1 MLTLRP
7 ANERGHA
14 NHGWLD
20 TYHTFSFNTYYDEN
34 HIGFRALRVIN
45 DDRVQ
50 AGRGFEWHSHR
61 DMEIITY
68 VLEGALEHKD
78 SMGNGSVI
86 KPGDVQFM
94 SAGNGVMH
102 SEFNPS
108 PKEPVHLLQIWIH
121 PDSRGGT
128 PGYAQKTWSHD
139 AKLNR
144 QCLIVSPGGDQGSL
158 TIKQDARVYA
168 TVLEK
173 GAAIHIP
180 LAAERHAWLHLA
192 KGSLQ
197 LGQVRLNAGDG
208 VAISSEDRIE
218 LTSLADSE
226 FLLFDLA

>member
-1 MLTLRP
+1 MLTLRA

-14 NHGWLD
+14 HHGWLD
-20 TYHTFSFNTYYDEN
+20 TYHTFSFNTYYDAN
-34 HIGFRALRVIN
+34 HMGFRALRVIN
-45 DDRVQ
+45 DDRVE

-78 SMGNGSVI
+78 SMGSGSVI

-108 PKEPVHLLQIWIH
+108 DKVPVHLLQIWIH
-121 PDSRGGT
+121 PASRGGT
-128 PGYAQKTWSHD
+128 PGYAQKTWSNEE
-139 AKLNR
+139 KLNR
-144 QCLIVSPGGDQGSL
+144 QCLIVSPDGEQGSL
-158 TIKQDARVYA
+158 KIKQDARVYA

-173 GAAIHIP
+173 GAVIQIP
-180 LAAERHAWLHLA
+180 LSAERHAWLHLA

-197 LGQVRLNAGDG
+197 LGPHRLNSGDG
-208 VAISSEDRIE
+208 VAVSGEKRIE
-218 LTSLADSE
+218 LAGLDLSE

>member
-1 MLTLRP
+1 MRTLRP
-7 ANERGHA
+7 ALERGHA

-34 HIGFRALRVIN
+34 HVGFRALRVIN

-94 SAGNGVMH
+94 SAGSGVMH

-108 PKEPVHLLQIWIH
+108 NEEPVHLLQIWIH
-121 PDSRGGT
+121 PAGRGGT
-128 PGYAQKTWSHD
+128 PGYAQKTWSTD
-139 AKLNR
+139 EKLNR
-144 QCLIVSPGGDQGSL
+144 LCLIVSPDGHHGSL

-168 TVLEK
+168 AVLEK

-197 LGQVRLNAGDG
+197 LGQYRLNSGDG
-208 VAISSEDRIE
+208 VAISSEDGIK
-218 LTSLADSE
+218 LTGLDASE

>member
-14 NHGWLD
+14 DHGWLD

-34 HIGFRALRVIN
+34 HMGFRALRVIN

-50 AGRGFEWHSHR
+50 AGRGFDWHSHR

-78 SMGNGSVI
+78 SMGNGSVV

-108 PKEPVHLLQIWIH
+108 DKEPVHLLQIWIH
-121 PDSRGGT
+121 PDSRGGV
-128 PGYAQKTWSHD
+128 PGYAQKTWSND
-139 AKLNR
+139 EKLNR

-168 TVLEK
+168 TILEK

-180 LAAERHAWLHLA
+180 LDVERHAWLHLA
-192 KGSLQ
+192 RGNLQ
-197 LGQVRLNAGDG
+197 LGQYRLNSGDG
-208 VAISSEDRIE
+208 VAISGEDGIE
-218 LTSLADSE
+218 LAGLDASE
-226 FLLFDLA
+226 FLFFDLA